1 MNPLDILIVL
11 ISILSALLPVLA
23 AYKLARAETKFLLNS
38 RPFSLSSD
46 NSQKNGNFDI
56 IFDPDVIK
64 TIRTVREV
72 VSFLNNE
79 LDQSSDS
86 SKWYLPLLDKEFKTA
101 LASTISKC
109 LQMPEN
115 ELSKQVIETLY
126 VSNSGF
132 LRAARHLDLN
142 IDVQN
147 TIAEYINICSIAKYR
162 IAICSGCVKSDSVI
176 DNVSTYNRDDNFTNK
191 QIIDKN
197 ILVG

>member
-11 ISILSALLPVLA
+11 ISILSALLSVLA
-23 AYKLARAETKFLLNS
+23 AYNLARAETKFLLNS
-38 RPFSLSSD
+38 RPFSLPSD
-46 NSQKNGNFDI
+46 NSQKNGDFDI

-64 TIRTVREV
+64 TIRIVREV

-86 SKWYLPLLDKEFKTA
+86 SKWYLPLLDNEFKTA
-101 LASTISKC
+101 LASTIYKC

-132 LRAARHLDLN
+132 LRAAKHLNLN

-176 DNVSTYNRDDNFTNK
+176 DNVSTYNRDNNFTNN
-191 QIIDKN
+191 QILDKN

>member
-1 MNPLDILIVL
+1 MNPLDILIAL

-23 AYKLARAETKFLLNS
+23 AYKLARAETKLFLNS

-46 NSQKNGNFDI
+46 NSLKNGNFDI

-79 LDQSSDS
+79 LDHSSES

-101 LASTISKC
+101 LVSTISKC
-109 LQMPEN
+109 LQIPEN
-115 ELSKQVIETLY
+115 ELSKQIIETLY
-126 VSNSGF
+126 ISNSGF
-132 LRAARHLDLN
+132 LRAAKHLDLN
-142 IDVQN
+142 KDVLN
-147 TIAEYINICSIAKYR
+147 TIAQYVNTCSIAKYR
-162 IAICSGCVKSDSVI
+162 IAFCSGCVKSNSVI
-176 DNVSTYNRDDNFTNK
+176 DNVSTYNRDNNFTNK